1 MEVFKIMRVKDIE
14 KFLIKTNDIITS
26 YEDKL
31 KVLDYNYFVISNIIF
46 TSKTEYYYLFNVF
59 KDNKVIEQIS
69 ITNTK
74 DYNKVFKELSVKYK
88 TNIIYNYN
96 DLSYKQLKYLD
107 SLDDTNINKD
117 EINNLIFKKQLEIV

>member
-1 MEVFKIMRVKDIE
+1 MRVKDIE

-107 SLDDTNINKD
+107 SLDDTNLNKD

>member
-1 MEVFKIMRVKDIE
+1 MRVKDIE

>member
-31 KVLDYNYFVISNIIF
+31 KILDYNYFVISNIIF

>member
-1 MEVFKIMRVKDIE
+1 MRVKDIE

-31 KVLDYNYFVISNIIF
+31 KILDYNCFVTSNIIF